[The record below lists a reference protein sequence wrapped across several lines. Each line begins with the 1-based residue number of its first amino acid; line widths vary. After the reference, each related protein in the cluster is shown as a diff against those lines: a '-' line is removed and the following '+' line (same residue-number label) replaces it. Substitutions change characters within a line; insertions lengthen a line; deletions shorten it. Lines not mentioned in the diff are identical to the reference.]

1 MSDDT
6 PTVEKPA
13 EGAQPAPAGNSALP
27 EAEIDLSFPKI
38 ISEHIDDAVRP
49 RLGWR

>member
-1 MSDDT
+1 MATARLRPQMMRLTD
-6 PTVEKPA
+6 A
-13 EGAQPAPAGNSALP
+13 AA
-27 EAEIDLSFPKI
+27 DLSFPKI